1 MERDRQD
8 GAPHLYMADAA
19 LFSPLGLLG
28 LGSPAMLISA
38 WREEAESDAGST
50 AGYPNTYHPHARERF
65 LRAYVRYTWTALTK
79 TTNRGL
85 HTLDSY
91 PHITEIG
98 LFTNPYTFRHLHT
111 HAHKH
116 VTHIHTPWTSHTPAL
131 SSILVYINTS
141 NTDHSHTWACIQVI
155 KSHTK
160 ITHILSVYRDLT
172 PTSIYITAHIQM
184 SHCTFKQCSTEHLYT
199 WNDA

>member
-1 MERDRQD
+1 MQRGTNTTQMERDRQD

-28 LGSPAMLISA
+28 LGSPAMLISV
-38 WREEAESDAGST
+38 WREEAQSDAGST

-79 TTNRGL
+79 MTNRGL

-91 PHITEIG
+91 PHIAEIG

-111 HAHKH
+111 RSQ
-116 VTHIHTPWTSHTPAL
+116 TC
-131 SSILVYINTS
+131 
-141 NTDHSHTWACIQVI
+141 HSHTHAMD
-155 KSHTK
+155 
-160 ITHILSVYRDLT
+160 ITHTCTLKYTHVHKYFKYRSFT
-172 PTSIYITAHIQM
+172 HVHVSR
-184 SHCTFKQCSTEHLYT
+184 
-199 WNDA
+199 